1 MCFTHVSFFHEFW
14 VALSALWDRL
24 TCNPSTY
31 MQSKHTFQFLHFF
44 LKSLSEDLK
53 VSHFLSNVWPTLWF
67 LSEKIGSKNYFK
79 KRCPSRLKQVEHSQ
93 ARRLPEKQPHVRAV
107 QTRNSCLSSSWST
120 VWDFC
125 RKKWTGLKIGVKKWL
140 DSWIVAK
147 KTEWTVD
154 FWKLRQ
160 V

>member
-31 MQSKHTFQFLHFF
+31 MQSNYTFQFLYFF
-44 LKSLSEDLK
+44 LKMLSEDLQMG
-53 VSHFLSNVWPTLWF
+53 HFLSIFWPNMWF
-67 LSEKIGSKNYFK
+67 LCEKMVPKTASKKGAPPVSNSHLFQCQEAPGEAASRAHCTNK
-79 KRCPSRLKQVEHSQ
+79 K
-93 ARRLPEKQPHVRAV
+93 
-107 QTRNSCLSSSWST
+107 SCSSNSWST

>member
-31 MQSKHTFQFLHFF
+31 MQSKHAFQLLHFF
-44 LKSLSEDLK
+44 LKKASWRPSNESLFERFLTNCVIFVWKNGFQKLLQKK
-53 VSHFLSNVWPTLWF
+53 VPLQSQILFYL
-67 LSEKIGSKNYFK
+67 
-79 KRCPSRLKQVEHSQ
+79 Q
-93 ARRLPEKQPHVRAV
+93 ARRLPERQPWVRTV
-107 QTRNSCLSSSWST
+107 QTKNSCSSNSWST
-120 VWDFC
+120 VSDFC